1 MIDTAKL
8 RGKIVEKGLTQ
19 QEVAYL
25 IGKTPK
31 TFYSKMKKG
40 VFDSDEITTMV
51 EALGI
56 ENPTEIF
63 FAQSVTQQVT

>member
-8 RGKIVEKGLTQ
+8 RGKIVEKGFTQ
-19 QEVAYL
+19 QDIANF

-31 TFYSKMKKG
+31 TFYLKMKRG
-40 VFDSDEITTMV
+40 VFDSDEISKMV
-51 EALGI
+51 DVLGI

-63 FAQSVTQQVT
+63 FANKVTQ

>member
-19 QEVAYL
+19 QDVAYL

-31 TFYSKMKKG
+31 TFYRKMKKG
-40 VFDSDEITTMV
+40 VFDSDEITTMF
-51 EALGI
+51 EALSI
-56 ENPTEIF
+56 DNPTEIF
-63 FAQSVTQQVT
+63 FANKVAQ